1 MLGNFHV
8 RTDLALEARE
18 SFEED
23 DVKIRGVRVETRE
36 DEEKEIR
43 TTLVKIET
51 ENGAR
56 TMGKPVGTYITMEAP
71 NMSGQDEDYHREI
84 SEELAYHL
92 KKMIGEREQSV
103 LVVGLGN
110 RDVTPDAL
118 GPRVVSNIE
127 ITRHMIREY
136 GRAALEGKRANEV
149 SSLVPGV
156 MAQTGMET
164 LEIIKG
170 VVEETRP
177 DVVLV
182 IDALAAR
189 NTRRLSRTIQIS
201 DTGINPGSGVGN
213 HRNGIN
219 KEALGVPV
227 ISIGVPTVVDAA
239 TIVGDTMEEMV
250 ETLERFVKSS
260 RK

>member
-92 KKMIGEREQSV
+92 KKNDRRAGTVGAGGGPGKPGCDAGRSGAQGCEQ
-103 LVVGLGN
+103 
-110 RDVTPDAL
+110 
-118 GPRVVSNIE
+118 
-127 ITRHMIREY
+127 Y
-136 GRAALEGKRANEV
+136 
-149 SSLVPGV
+149 
-156 MAQTGMET
+156 
-164 LEIIKG
+164 
-170 VVEETRP
+170 
-177 DVVLV
+177 
-182 IDALAAR
+182 
-189 NTRRLSRTIQIS
+189 
-201 DTGINPGSGVGN
+201 
-213 HRNGIN
+213 
-219 KEALGVPV
+219 
-227 ISIGVPTVVDAA
+227 
-239 TIVGDTMEEMV
+239 
-250 ETLERFVKSS
+250 
-260 RK
+260 